1 VKISVF
7 DGSMSFAGG
16 TVQRHMDRSRFLA
29 TELGRSAQVEHVN
42 EDWRRV
48 NIRPESGI
56 AATLLFDGDRL
67 HQVWVLM
74 AMPADEIDEWTMENE
89 LKRKAAHDAWLR
101 VELGKP
107 PYDYVWGKIASELDA
122 KGCVSEIIVTYA
134 A

>member
-7 DGSMSFAGG
+7 DGSISFAAG
-16 TVQRHMDRSRFLA
+16 TIQRQVDRSSFLA
-29 TELGRSAQVEHVN
+29 TDLGRSAEVEHVN

-48 NIRPESGI
+48 NIRPEAGI
-56 AATLLFDGDRL
+56 ATTLLFDGDRL

-74 AMPADEIDEWTMENE
+74 AMPTDETDEWTMENE

-101 VELGKP
+101 AELGNP
-107 PYDYVWGKIASELDA
+107 PYEYAWGKIVSELDA
-122 KGCVSEIIVTYA
+122 KGCISEMIITYA